1 MSDVPGSLGRAYVEQ
16 VMKSLDSVS
25 DLIKEGR
32 RVYREFVNESNL
44 KFLQDAVRRDREV
57 EQVEAL
63 NSFLEDQ
70 GWFVPP
76 ILDEEERVALLE
88 MVKSRNA
95 SDALIQRLLEWCERG
110 GGRRI
115 VETASSNWAF
125 SGRAFLLEEAFEA
138 HEEGKHALSIPVF
151 LSQAEGAFIGWLV
164 SLGFRSK
171 NKPGLFKKAVVN
183 KIESF
188 PWEERDFTEIVLH
201 AHLRSFSRTLSSQF
215 TASVWTA
222 ADLKD
227 LRTRYSRGYLSRH
240 GVMHGVD
247 TNYASPE
254 NSVKALFVID
264 VLREF
269 FDYCQT
275 GDGQDG

>member
-25 DLIKEGR
+25 DLIEERR

-88 MVKSRNA
+88 MVESRNA

-125 SGRAFLLEEAFEA
+125 SGRASLLEEAFEA

-164 SLGFRSK
+164 SLGSRSK
-171 NKPGLFKKAVVN
+171 NKPGLFKKAVAN
-183 KIESF
+183 EIENF

-201 AHLRSFSRTLSSQF
+201 AYLRSFSRTLSSQF

-269 FDYCQT
+269 FDYFQS

>member
-25 DLIKEGR
+25 DLIEEGR

-125 SGRAFLLEEAFEA
+125 SGRASLLEEAFEA

-164 SLGFRSK
+164 SLDFRSED
-171 NKPGLFKKAVVN
+171 KPGLFKVKVSNA
-183 KIESF
+183 IENIS
-188 PWEERDFTEIVLH
+188 WEEGDFTKIVLH
-201 AHLRSFSRTLSSQF
+201 AYLRSLSGTLSSQF

-227 LRTRYSRGYLSRH
+227 LRAKYPRGYLSRH
-240 GVMHGVD
+240 GVMHGID
-247 TNYASPE
+247 TSYASPE
-254 NSVKALFVID
+254 NGVKALFLID